1 MWVWGNAGCG
11 GMGRG
16 RGCGHSG
23 AGRGAVR
30 RGVEAA
36 RAAGRWGPG
45 RVETPPPPPR
55 VPQLPACGAWGRLT
69 RSERALGNRLNATDS
84 DTDSDP
90 SRWETD

>member
-45 RVETPPPPPR
+45 RVETPPPPSPS
-55 VPQLPACGAWGRLT
+55 PPAPCLWGLGAAY
-69 RSERALGNRLNATDS
+69 ALGACAGKQIKCYRFGY
-84 DTDSDP
+84 
-90 SRWETD
+90 